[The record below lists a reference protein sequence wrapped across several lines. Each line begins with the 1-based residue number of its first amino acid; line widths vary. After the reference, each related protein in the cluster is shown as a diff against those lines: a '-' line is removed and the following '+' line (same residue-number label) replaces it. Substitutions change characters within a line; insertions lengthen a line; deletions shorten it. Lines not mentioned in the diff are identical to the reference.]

1 MSRIER
7 YNFILPETSIAHCIR
22 CFIVDCSLYFSTIC
36 YVILSK
42 SILQSFLPHR
52 PPCGRAYRSEQDS
65 LASRLRV
72 QKYNKLPL
80 PPNNPAEK
88 FSKKLQH
95 RNFDASI
102 WQKSLISPIFRPSP
116 LPPAFCPFLPRCASK
131 SHKTASETNPTNS
144 EVVFS
149 ISEVE
154 KITSEVNRT
163 TSEVDQIIPEE
174 VIKSSRRWTKPP
186 PSFNTKPKKQRS
198 PTLLAFLAHAC
209 AHYARTL
216 HYNPMFFAFTAFTI
230 HRKTP
235 RNRLIRLYDLCFS
248 TLPFTIFLHLCLHPY
263 SPDFQPLSPIGEGV
277 KAICTHYYSVY
288 ARRSAGGYLSTET
301 NPFRERSS
309 GEAKQCKC

>member
-1 MSRIER
+1 M
-7 YNFILPETSIAHCIR
+7 
-22 CFIVDCSLYFSTIC
+22 
-36 YVILSK
+36 
-42 SILQSFLPHR
+42 QSFLPYR

-88 FSKKLQH
+88 FSKKFRH
-95 RNFDASI
+95 CDFDASI
-102 WQKSLISPIFRPSP
+102 WQKLLISPISRPSP
-116 LPPAFCPFLPRCASK
+116 LPPALRPLLPRCTSK
-131 SHKTASETNPTNS
+131 SHKTASEINLTTS

-263 SPDFQPLSPIGEGV
+263 SLDFQPLSPIGEGV
-277 KAICTHYYSVY
+277 KAIYTHYIVY
-288 ARRSAGGYLSTET
+288 TRVEVQ
-301 NPFRERSS
+301 EDI
-309 GEAKQCKC
+309 

>member
-52 PPCGRAYRSEQDS
+52 PPCGRAYRSKQDS

-95 RNFDASI
+95 RDFDASI
-102 WQKSLISPIFRPSP
+102 WQKSLISSISRPSP
-116 LPPAFCPFLPRCASK
+116 LPPTFCHFLPRCASK
-131 SHKTASETNPTNS
+131 SHKTTSELNPTTS

-154 KITSEVNRT
+154 KITSEANRT
-163 TSEVDQIIPEE
+163 TSEVDQIISEE

-186 PSFNTKPKKQRS
+186 PSFNTKSKKQRS
-198 PTLLAFLAHAC
+198 PTLLAFFAHA
-209 AHYARTL
+209 HAREL
-216 HYNPMFFAFTAFTI
+216 HYNPMFFAFTAFTPPQKNTSQ
-230 HRKTP
+230 RPDSPLRPLLFT
-235 RNRLIRLYDLCFS
+235 S
-248 TLPFTIFLHLCLHPY
+248 TLHSFP
-263 SPDFQPLSPIGEGV
+263 SPLPSPLFP
-277 KAICTHYYSVY
+277 
-288 ARRSAGGYLSTET
+288 
-301 NPFRERSS
+301 
-309 GEAKQCKC
+309 

>member
-42 SILQSFLPHR
+42 SILQPFLPSR
-52 PPCGRAYRSEQDS
+52 PPCGRAYRSEQDN

-80 PPNNPAEK
+80 PPNNTAEK

-95 RNFDASI
+95 CDFDASI
-102 WQKSLISPIFRPSP
+102 WQKSLISPISALRPSLP
-116 LPPAFCPFLPRCASK
+116 LSAPFLPRCASK
-131 SHKTASETNPTNS
+131 NHKTTSKINPTTS

-163 TSEVDQIIPEE
+163 TSEVNQIISEMDT
-174 VIKSSRRWTKPP
+174 S
-186 PSFNTKPKKQRS
+186 PSLFQHQIQKAALPYS
-198 PTLLAFLAHAC
+198 IHFSLARVRVLRA
-209 AHYARTL
+209 YI
-216 HYNPMFFAFTAFTI
+216 HYNPRF
-230 HRKTP
+230 
-235 RNRLIRLYDLCFS
+235 
-248 TLPFTIFLHLCLHPY
+248 LPSLP
-263 SPDFQPLSPIGEGV
+263 SP
-277 KAICTHYYSVY
+277 
-288 ARRSAGGYLSTET
+288 STEKHLT
-301 NPFRERSS
+301 T
-309 GEAKQCKC
+309 A

>member
-42 SILQSFLPHR
+42 SILQSFLPSR

-88 FSKKLQH
+88 FSKKFRH
-95 RNFDASI
+95 RDFDVSI
-102 WQKSLISPIFRPSP
+102 WQKSLISSIFRPSP

-131 SHKTASETNPTNS
+131 SHKTASEINPTTS

-163 TSEVDQIIPEE
+163 TSEVNQIISEMD
-174 VIKSSRRWTKPP
+174 KASS
-186 PSFNTKPKKQRS
+186 
-198 PTLLAFLAHAC
+198 L
-209 AHYARTL
+209 
-216 HYNPMFFAFTAFTI
+216 
-230 HRKTP
+230 
-235 RNRLIRLYDLCFS
+235 
-248 TLPFTIFLHLCLHPY
+248 
-263 SPDFQPLSPIGEGV
+263 FQ
-277 KAICTHYYSVY
+277 H
-288 ARRSAGGYLSTET
+288 
-301 NPFRERSS
+301 
-309 GEAKQCKC
+309 

>member
-1 MSRIER
+1 MFLVLL
-7 YNFILPETSIAHCIR
+7 YNLLCNSFKDH
-22 CFIVDCSLYFSTIC
+22 
-36 YVILSK
+36 
-42 SILQSFLPHR
+42 LQSFLPYR

-95 RNFDASI
+95 RDFDASI
-102 WQKSLISPIFRPSP
+102 CQKSLINPLFRPSP
-116 LPPAFCPFLPRCASK
+116 LPPAFYPLLPRCTSK
-131 SHKTASETNPTNS
+131 SHKTASEINPTIS

-154 KITSEVNRT
+154 KITSEGNRT
-163 TSEVDQIIPEE
+163 ASEVDQIISEE

-198 PTLLAFLAHAC
+198 PTLLAFFAHAC

-216 HYNPMFFAFTAFTI
+216 HYNPMFFAFTAFTT

-235 RNRLIRLYDLCFS
+235 HNDLIRLYDLCFS
-248 TLPFTIFLHLCLHPY
+248 PLYLHSFPSPCLHPY
-263 SPDFQPLSPIGEGV
+263 SPDFQPLSPNGEGV
-277 KAICTHYYSVY
+277 KAICTQYYSVY

>member
-42 SILQSFLPHR
+42 SILQSFLPSH
-52 PPCGRAYRSEQDS
+52 PPCGRAYRSEQDG

-88 FSKKLQH
+88 FSKKFRH
-95 RNFDASI
+95 RDFDASI

-116 LPPAFCPFLPRCASK
+116 LPPTLRPFLPRCTSK
-131 SHKTASETNPTNS
+131 SHKTASELNPTNS

-154 KITSEVNRT
+154 KIISEVNRT
-163 TSEVDQIIPEE
+163 TSEVDQIISEE

-186 PSFNTKPKKQRS
+186 LSFNTKPKKQRS
-198 PTLLAFLAHAC
+198 PTLSTFLAHAC
-209 AHYARTL
+209 AHYAHTYTIIPRFLPSLPSPPTEKHLTTAWFPLRPLLFTSTL
-216 HYNPMFFAFTAFTI
+216 HYLPSPLPSPLF
-230 HRKTP
+230 P
-235 RNRLIRLYDLCFS
+235 WFS
-248 TLPFTIFLHLCLHPY
+248 TPLPHRWRSEGNLHTLL
-263 SPDFQPLSPIGEGV
+263 
-277 KAICTHYYSVY
+277 
-288 ARRSAGGYLSTET
+288 
-301 NPFRERSS
+301 
-309 GEAKQCKC
+309 

>member
-52 PPCGRAYRSEQDS
+52 PPCGRAYRSKQDS

-95 RNFDASI
+95 RDFDASI
-102 WQKSLISPIFRPSP
+102 WQKSLISSISRPSP
-116 LPPAFCPFLPRCASK
+116 LPPTFCHFLPRCASK
-131 SHKTASETNPTNS
+131 SHKTTSELNPTTS

-154 KITSEVNRT
+154 KITSEANRT
-163 TSEVDQIIPEE
+163 TSEVDQIISEE

-186 PSFNTKPKKQRS
+186 PSFNTKSKKQRS
-198 PTLLAFLAHAC
+198 PTLSTFLSHAC

-216 HYNPMFFAFTAFTI
+216 HYNSTFFAFTAFTI

-235 RNRLIRLYDLCFS
+235 RNGLI
-248 TLPFTIFLHLCLHPY
+248 PFTTFAFHLYIFTLSLHLAFTPIPLIFNP
-263 SPDFQPLSPIGEGV
+263 SPPSV
-277 KAICTHYYSVY
+277 K
-288 ARRSAGGYLSTET
+288 E
-301 NPFRERSS
+301 
-309 GEAKQCKC
+309 

>member
-42 SILQSFLPHR
+42 SILQSFLPSH

-88 FSKKLQH
+88 FSKKLQ
-95 RNFDASI
+95 RCDFDASI
-102 WQKSLISPIFRPSP
+102 WQKSLISSISLPSP
-116 LPPAFCPFLPRCASK
+116 LPPDFCPLLPRCTSK
-131 SHKTASETNPTNS
+131 SHKTASELNPTNS

-154 KITSEVNRT
+154 KIISEANRT
-163 TSEVDQIIPEE
+163 TSEIDQIISEE

-186 PSFNTKPKKQRS
+186 PSFNTKPQKAA
-198 PTLLAFLAHAC
+198 L
-209 AHYARTL
+209 
-216 HYNPMFFAFTAFTI
+216 
-230 HRKTP
+230 
-235 RNRLIRLYDLCFS
+235 
-248 TLPFTIFLHLCLHPY
+248 PY
-263 SPDFQPLSPIGEGV
+263 SIHVFSR
-277 KAICTHYYSVY
+277 TR
-288 ARRSAGGYLSTET
+288 ARITRIHTL
-301 NPFRERSS
+301 
-309 GEAKQCKC
+309 

>member
-42 SILQSFLPHR
+42 SILQSFLPSH

-88 FSKKLQH
+88 FSKKFRH
-95 RNFDASI
+95 RDFDASI

-116 LPPAFCPFLPRCASK
+116 LPPTLRPFLPRCASK
-131 SHKTASETNPTNS
+131 SHKTASEINPTTS

-154 KITSEVNRT
+154 KIISEVNRT
-163 TSEVDQIIPEE
+163 TSKINQIISEMD
-174 VIKSSRRWTKPP
+174 KTSS
-186 PSFNTKPKKQRS
+186 
-198 PTLLAFLAHAC
+198 L
-209 AHYARTL
+209 
-216 HYNPMFFAFTAFTI
+216 
-230 HRKTP
+230 
-235 RNRLIRLYDLCFS
+235 
-248 TLPFTIFLHLCLHPY
+248 
-263 SPDFQPLSPIGEGV
+263 FQ
-277 KAICTHYYSVY
+277 H
-288 ARRSAGGYLSTET
+288 
-301 NPFRERSS
+301 
-309 GEAKQCKC
+309 

>member
-42 SILQSFLPHR
+42 SILQSFLPSR

-88 FSKKLQH
+88 FSKKFQH
-95 RNFDASI
+95 RDFDASI
-102 WQKSLISPIFRPSP
+102 WQKSLISSISTFRPIPPNSCP
-116 LPPAFCPFLPRCASK
+116 LLPRCATK
-131 SHKTASETNPTNS
+131 NHKTASKINPTTS

-154 KITSEVNRT
+154 KITSEGNRT
-163 TSEVDQIIPEE
+163 TSEVEQISSEE

-186 PSFNTKPKKQRS
+186 PSFNTKPKKQRYSTRFLRARVRVLRAHYTIIPRFLPSLPSS
-198 PTLLAFLAHAC
+198 PTE
-209 AHYARTL
+209 R
-216 HYNPMFFAFTAFTI
+216 
-230 HRKTP
+230 
-235 RNRLIRLYDLCFS
+235 
-248 TLPFTIFLHLCLHPY
+248 HL
-263 SPDFQPLSPIGEGV
+263 
-277 KAICTHYYSVY
+277 T
-288 ARRSAGGYLSTET
+288 TT
-301 NPFRERSS
+301 
-309 GEAKQCKC
+309 